1 MKKWSWKKISAIGVS
16 MALALSL
23 TFGLVFSDLS
33 PDGGLGSADNQITDS
48 VEGGG
53 TDRPASSYAGGAVIK
68 DTASGLNTYEAGTTY
83 WYTDYATGVKL
94 SDGDT
99 SVKTDRIVVT
109 VDTASAKGT
118 QKNPYVINSIADWQA
133 FVTYVAKSGVNY
145 GAGKYF
151 VLNADLDYK
160 GTTLPVVALFSGT
173 FYGNGHT
180 ISNAVFQDRY
190 SVDEVKIG
198 LFCMTSGA
206 VYISDLNVVNY
217 TLKSSAVNMGAIV
230 GLPWGASLSVVNCL
244 AKGKMEQIDLHQPA
258 VAKGYTTDISKYVYP
273 NVVSMGGI
281 VGTNM
286 YTGCDL
292 YLYKDVADF
301 TGRQHQVCAGDW
313 GAVGGIVGWVDNRV
327 VLSTSPATY
336 ESTGNLYIYDCYA
349 SATFNATAIKSVS
362 GCFSGFSGF
371 DRRCGK
377 RVYHNN
383 VYIVNY
389 DLGAEYNVTQLAAD
403 TAAAPRF
410 YPGQVTTFGVGPIT
424 TAGSEVSTTNPASLD
439 VKNFFG
445 YAIATRSGTKYPV
458 GFVNQYGGKYNS
470 QNIVNANIYSSGGTA
485 PSLVPGAT
493 TSSSLEA
500 WKNAA
505 KGTLTNKQTWNTDT
519 LDGVKEPTG
528 GSTTITKPDV
538 SENPIVVNKTRITFA
553 EQDGS
558 LMNLTGGANPV
569 EFSPED
575 IDVTKLPTPAT
586 IPAGKI
592 FAGWSVSKT
601 SDANVL
607 KNFPANLYGNVTV
620 YPVWDMDGATVTV
633 SAAVAE
639 FTDGAVNADNRTATA
654 KYIDGKTAIT
664 LSAQTGM
671 PVGAGISAEDCNI
684 TWNWYKDGT
693 LIEGATASTLELSQR
708 AQSGRYEARAVIRH
722 KTQLW
727 RTASAVASQE
737 WTVTVNQGT
746 LTQGGITL
754 ADKDENGKDIF
765 AYWGQPLSEL
775 TNFVVTTMTNT
786 AGDPISGTIKWN
798 DANTSSVGQVQGNYK
813 AIFVPA
819 ESYNGDYPETDIT
832 VTISPTILQL
842 KFEFQIDGQDK
853 EEFVYN
859 IEYGTKFT
867 GAMLATKFEQSYFSL
882 LDGYLVSNK
891 PKHDAMVGQMPYFP
905 TNIQT
910 ADKGYVKIGEFRG
923 TQHGSTEFAK
933 FDSEGVALENYIVK
947 TKEGN
952 KTSAILTMPL
962 RFESDPQAF
971 EVKLF
976 NNIEN
981 NVKKTTEKKLGY
993 GALIDNSIES
1003 VYIDNGVT
1011 QYLAG
1016 WFMCDNAGENLT
1028 EDMWSFSG
1036 NRVSGNTYINAKW
1049 EEGYVRLQS
1058 ITAKT
1063 NISEFTA
1070 RIMPKSSDYIVTGTY
1085 AVYKSEAGESL
1096 GKTITLT
1103 LSPDDYTVLNK
1114 LPGDGAY
1121 HVGNEDGNG
1130 KNCIVV
1136 VTAKGQPSVSSCEV
1150 SVKVVQKY
1158 IDLSGLYFPAKEP
1171 TVNPN
1176 KPTEYGQVA
1185 VEEYLNA
1192 QGAEMNT
1199 DYSGYVLKYS
1209 TSSGR
1214 EVSVDELIYSGT
1226 FYVTLTITWIDPD
1239 FKSDPISTTLTL
1251 LEQRKTVL
1259 VEWDCED
1266 GFEFTYNGQPQQ
1278 PKAKF
1283 YLETDDPERPNY
1295 ITILCE
1301 YSGNGVNAVN
1311 ASSASYTVNVQVQS
1325 SRYELSANAVK
1336 SITFKINRA
1345 QVEKP
1350 SLANTSFEYQP
1361 DGYDLTASLGYT
1373 ADQLNIL
1380 NITGANGSDVK
1391 NYTLRVEL
1399 VNKLNSEWVGGGS
1412 DAVEIKWE
1420 ITKKSVRFPAFTET
1434 LTYNGQ
1440 DYNLSEHVEY
1450 FDDTIMEF
1458 SLQTVASAAD
1468 SYKARVTFKDSAK
1481 QNYMWESG
1489 APADGM
1495 LNWNIQKADIYL
1507 NWNEWKFVYNDS
1519 ALNPYAPRVQ
1529 GLIGLAAS
1537 DENHYDAMKIQE
1549 CLSYSGQTQMR
1560 EAGSYK
1566 IEVSIKPDSDLDKNY
1581 QLAATE
1587 KVFYWVIKANS
1598 QEVILTV
1605 EWDLPNDGRYTYNG
1619 NIQSPKVRALYGES
1633 GMAEDLG
1640 EYEISYEGD
1649 SQSKWAGTY
1658 KVTAVITSI
1667 DGTQLRLRGGEIN
1680 YRIRTNNGEGNNPDT
1695 DPNIPVN
1702 PNPDGE
1708 GNNPSGGTIG
1718 AIPQLIISGVS
1729 LVLIL
1734 VFLIMTF
1741 NYASTAKE
1749 AKAKTKKLAQI
1760 SYSFSPVGLLAL
1772 GLFGLTE
1779 MNWWIIAG
1787 ALMGVALLMAI
1798 IMFTFRKKS
1807 KKALAMLEE
1816 EQMRIEEEKEA
1827 AKEAQQEARD
1837 AQMREEQQRRDNEL
1851 RMMFAAMQQNYQQ
1864 PQVGYDDMQNM
1875 IASAVTALLPG
1886 LQQSLQALPPAQSE
1900 SMAQPSYA
1908 APETP
1913 DYNQAGNNADE
1924 YAEMKRIIEEQQEM
1938 LNQYR
1943 AQGDEQFTLEELY
1956 GKLDDGARR
1965 LYYELGGYIMSKPET
1980 SQNDGKYAVLF
1991 KYRGKTLFKLCIRN
2005 NAPVLIYGLDTATQT
2020 EMAIDDENTLTLAK
2034 QIIDLQM
2041 SRVDKGM

>member
-1 MKKWSWKKISAIGVS
+1 

-151 VLNADLDYK
+151 VLNADLDYN
-160 GTTLPVVALFSGT
+160 GATLPVVVQFAGT

-180 ISNAVFQDRY
+180 ISNAVYQDRY
-190 SVDEVKIG
+190 NVDEQTVA
-198 LFCMTSGA
+198 LFTLLTGSP
-206 VYISDLNVVNY
+206 YISDLSVVNY
-217 TLKSSAVNMGAIV
+217 HMGSLTKSTGNVMGAIAGVALVTNVTIANCKTQGVMEMNTTKAPTDEKGSTPV
-230 GLPWGASLSVVNCL
+230 GNWSF
-244 AKGKMEQIDLHQPA
+244 
-258 VAKGYTTDISKYVYP
+258 VA
-273 NVVSMGGI
+273 GGI
-281 VGTNM
+281 L
-286 YTGCDL
+286 GCWEGNENANL
-292 YLYKDVADF
+292 YFYKNSVDVK
-301 TGRQHQVCAGDW
+301 
-313 GAVGGIVGWVDNRV
+313 GIIRTSRVGWPMLGGLIGTIDAWNYKYRM
-327 VLSTSPATY
+327 A
-336 ESTGNLYIYDCYA
+336 NANFYDCYA
-349 SATFNATAIKSVS
+349 SVDYDLSSEEPVSNA
-362 GCFSGFSGF
+362 FSGFVGF
-371 DRRCGK
+371 TRNMNRSTYRNC
-377 RVYHNN
+377 
-383 VYIVNY
+383 VYIAN
-389 DLGAEYNVTQLAAD
+389 YNVNSLYEPYSARPEIPPKHYISLGLLTTIGEKRGTD
-403 TAAAPRF
+403 TIG
-410 YPGQVTTFGVGPIT
+410 YTI
-424 TAGSEVSTTNPASLD
+424 D
-439 VKNFFG
+439 CKNFFG
-445 YAIATRSGTKYPV
+445 YGIATRENKKYGIPFMGEYQSSGFTGV
-458 GFVNQYGGKYNS
+458 TNSFVNCNVYSGAVDVPATSNS
-470 QNIVNANIYSSGGTA
+470 TIPKPNSTCAN
-485 PSLVPGAT
+485 LD
-493 TSSSLEA
+493 A

-505 KGTLTNKQTWNTDT
+505 KSVLTNKQTWNSST
-519 LDGVKEPTG
+519 LDGIKEPAA
-528 GSTTITKPDV
+528 GSNTITKPDIT
-538 SENPIVVNKTRITFA
+538 ENPIVVSKTRITFA

-575 IDVTKLPTPAT
+575 IDVTALPTPAT

-607 KNFPANLYGNVTV
+607 KNFPANLYGNVTM

-633 SAAVAE
+633 NATAAE

-727 RTASAVASQE
+727 RTVSAVASQE

-775 TNFVVTTMTNT
+775 TNYVVTTMTNT
-786 AGDPISGTIKWN
+786 AGDPISGSIKWT
-798 DANTSSVGQVQGNYK
+798 DTTTSTVGQVQGNYK
-813 AIFVPA
+813 AKFIPA

-842 KFEFQIDGQDK
+842 KFEFQIEGQDK

-882 LDGYLVSNK
+882 LDGYLASNK
-891 PKHDAMVGQMPYFP
+891 PTHDAMVGQMPYFP

-910 ADKGYVKIGEFRG
+910 TDKGYVKIGEFRG
-923 TQHGSTEFAK
+923 TQHGNTEFAK

-962 RFESDPQAF
+962 KFESDPQAF

-993 GALIDNSIES
+993 GALIENEVDSIF
-1003 VYIDNGVT
+1003 IDNGVT

-1016 WFMCDNAGENLT
+1016 WFKCDNAGENLT
-1028 EDMWSFSG
+1028 EDMWSFSA
-1036 NRVSGNTYINAKW
+1036 NRVSGNTYITADWRN
-1049 EEGYVRLQS
+1049 GSVTLQS
-1058 ITAKT
+1058 ITAKKRV
-1063 NISEFTA
+1063 NQFTA
-1070 RIMPKSSDYIVTGTY
+1070 RSVPKSSDYIVTG
-1085 AVYKSEAGESL
+1085 VYEVTNPEEGTSL
-1096 GKTITLT
+1096 GTIELV
-1103 LSPDDYTVLNK
+1103 LSPDDYTVV
-1114 LPGDGAY
+1114 GEGANGVY
-1121 HVGNEDGNG
+1121 HVHKDTTGYAYGMNDR
-1130 KNCIVV
+1130 VV
-1136 VTAKGQPSVSSCEV
+1136 ITAKSASSITTKV
-1150 SVKVVQKY
+1150 DVKVVAKE
-1158 IDLSGLYFPAKEP
+1158 IDLSGINFPPVSVVADGTAKIYPKVSNWEFLD
-1171 TVNPN
+1171 
-1176 KPTEYGQVA
+1176 EQGVA
-1185 VEEYLNA
+1185 
-1192 QGAEMNT
+1192 QT
-1199 DYSGYVLKYS
+1199 DYFIGGEAQVTYEYRNAGDQIVTSVVDVGTYYVKLTINWTTDDLTSNSVS
-1209 TSSGR
+1209 T
-1214 EVSVDELIYSGT
+1214 T
-1226 FYVTLTITWIDPD
+1226 FTLTEQP
-1239 FKSDPISTTLTL
+1239 KS
-1251 LEQRKTVL
+1251 VL

-1529 GLIGLAAS
+1529 GLIGLAAN